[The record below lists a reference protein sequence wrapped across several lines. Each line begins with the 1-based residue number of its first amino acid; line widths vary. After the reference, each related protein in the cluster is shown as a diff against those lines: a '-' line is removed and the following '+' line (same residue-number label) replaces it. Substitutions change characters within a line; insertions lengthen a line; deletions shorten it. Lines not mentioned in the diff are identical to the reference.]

1 MIMLYTLNYYNLVCQ
16 SHLKIAGNKQ
26 VTQQSHFY
34 EKKKNVYI
42 NYIEYKVS
50 LMIKC
55 TIFIHHEDTNQKMLP
70 IKP

>member
-1 MIMLYTLNYYNLVCQ
+1 M
-16 SHLKIAGNKQ
+16 KR
-26 VTQQSHFY
+26 
-34 EKKKNVYI
+34 KKNVYI
-42 NYIEYKVS
+42 NYIESKVS